1 LPAAHRKRRVLLVAL
16 MAAAPT
22 DHLVLKGTLEGHGNW
37 VTALATSMEVPDMLL
52 SASRDKSLILWTLTR
67 DDEKFGVAKRRLKG
81 HSHYVQDVAI
91 SSDGQFALSGSW
103 DGTLR
108 LWDLSTGTTTRNFY
122 GHTKDVLSVAFSAD
136 NRQIVSGSRDKSI
149 NLWNTLGQC
158 KFTIT
163 DEGHKE
169 WVSCVRFSPNLATP
183 LIVSAGWDKMVKVWN
198 LTHCKL
204 RTNLIGHTGYVNTVT
219 VSPDGSLCAS
229 GGKDGTAMLW
239 DLNEGRHL
247 SSLDAG
253 DIIHALVFSPIRYW
267 LCAATASA
275 IKIWD
280 LESKVCV
287 DELKLETKQGK
298 KAVPIQ
304 CISLAWSA
312 DGTTL
317 FAGYTDH
324 VIRVWGVQSS

>member
-1 LPAAHRKRRVLLVAL
+1 MASETLSLAGELKAH
-16 MAAAPT
+16 
-22 DHLVLKGTLEGHGNW
+22 GGW
-37 VTALATSMEVPDMLL
+37 VTALATTTEEPDLLL
-52 SASRDKSLILWTLTR
+52 SASRDKSIIVWTLVR
-67 DDEKFGVAKRRLKG
+67 EEGKYGVARRRLTG
-81 HSHYVQDVAI
+81 HNHFVQDVAI

-108 LWDLSTGTTTRNFY
+108 LWDLNSGNTTRRFV

-136 NRQIVSGSRDKSI
+136 NRQIVSGSRDKTI
-149 NLWNTLGQC
+149 NLWNTLGQL
-158 KFTIT
+158 KYSIV
-163 DEGHKE
+163 DDGHKE
-169 WVSCVRFSPNLATP
+169 WVSCVRFSPNLTTP
-183 LIVSAGWDKMVKVWN
+183 LIVSAGWDKVVKVWN
-198 LTHCKL
+198 LTHCKI
-204 RTNLIGHTGYVNTVT
+204 RTNLLGHTGYVNSVT

-267 LCAATASA
+267 LCAATSST

-287 DELKLETKQGK
+287 AELKPDFPASPSGK
-298 KAVPIQ
+298 NKAVPIQ

-312 DGTTL
+312 NGATL
-317 FAGYTDH
+317 FAGYTDNI
-324 VIRVWGVQSS
+324 IRVWSVGNK